1 VLLEITFPAQLAIAA
16 TFRSR
21 FSTQD
26 ESRQQLKAMLNQCPK
41 DNCCYQVSM
50 TDISVTTK
58 HENVWRASA
67 QWDSPLCDRARI
79 MAMVWFVEP
88 ANQVELDAVGTA
100 K

>member
-1 VLLEITFPAQLAIAA
+1 MPVSGGSPSDSLGWPG
-16 TFRSR
+16 
-21 FSTQD
+21 
-26 ESRQQLKAMLNQCPK
+26 
-41 DNCCYQVSM
+41 NCRNQVSM

>member
-1 VLLEITFPAQLAIAA
+1 
-16 TFRSR
+16 
-21 FSTQD
+21 
-26 ESRQQLKAMLNQCPK
+26 
-41 DNCCYQVSM
+41 M